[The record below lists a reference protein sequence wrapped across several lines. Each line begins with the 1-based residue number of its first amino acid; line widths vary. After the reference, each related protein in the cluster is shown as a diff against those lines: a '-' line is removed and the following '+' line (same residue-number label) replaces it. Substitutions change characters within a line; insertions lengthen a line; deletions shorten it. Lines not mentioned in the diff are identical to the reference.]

1 MNGALCR
8 LCDAVE
14 SMLDRNYIREEVKLM
29 SILSVLKFD
38 APNSADQALGILQRL
53 QQQHLIRVLDAA
65 VVTWPKDS
73 KGPKEKQAFSTV
85 RSGALGG
92 AFWGFLFGLIFFVPL
107 LGLAI
112 GAASGALAG
121 AFTDIGIDD
130 NFIKK
135 TREKVTPGT
144 SALFLLT
151 ADEITDRI
159 VPELKNLNPELL
171 TTNLSTDKENRLREL
186 FGEQQ
191 AAA

>member
-1 MNGALCR
+1 
-8 LCDAVE
+8 
-14 SMLDRNYIREEVKLM
+14 M
-29 SILSVLKFD
+29 STLSVIEFNSPD
-38 APNSADQALGILQRL
+38 SADQALNILQRL
-53 QQQHLIRVLDAA
+53 QQQHLIQVLDSA
-65 VVTWPKDS
+65 VVSWPRES
-73 KGPKEKQAFSTV
+73 KGPKTKQAISTV

-121 AFTDIGIDD
+121 AFRDIGIDD
-130 NFIKK
+130 NFIKQ

-151 ADEITDRI
+151 ANEITDR
-159 VPELKNLNPELL
+159 VTPELKSLNPELL
-171 TTNLSTDKENRLREL
+171 TTNLSSDKENRLREL
-186 FGEQQ
+186 FGEER